1 MKKIFILTGEPSGD
15 KLASTVISKLS
26 IQVPNIEYLSVG
38 GTHIKNLGIQ
48 SIFDLKE
55 ITYLGFTSVLFNIFK
70 IRNKINK
77 TVDEI
82 IKFDPDI
89 LFSVDSPDFTLR
101 VAERVKKINKSI
113 KTVHYVAPQVWVWR
127 KNRVKKIKKFID
139 HILLLFN
146 FEKKYFDDENIKNT
160 FVGHPLIEKEEK
172 AKTVLNDLIKKD
184 KKIISIFPG
193 SRKSETSVLLP
204 ILLNF
209 VKLMNKKNF
218 SYSYVFHATHEN
230 KEFIVNHVKQT
241 DLNNIDV
248 ISDDNIKSQILSN
261 SIFAVSKSG
270 TVSLQI
276 SSSNVPSIIIY
287 KLSFINFMIFKLLVN
302 VKFANIINIINDKEV
317 IPELLQK
324 ECNAEEICRSVI
336 YFLKN
341 PKLIKKHETNFKGVG
356 QPIRVALTGSK
367 FGPGLYDIIISLG
380 KEEVEK
386 RLSNKIIT

>member
-15 KLASTVISKLS
+15 KLASTVISKLR
-26 IQVPNIEYLSVG
+26 IQDPNIEYLSVG
-38 GTHIKNLGIQ
+38 GTHIKKLGIQ

-77 TVDEI
+77 TVEEI
-82 IKFDPDI
+82 IKFNPDI

-101 VAERVKKINKSI
+101 VAERVKQINTNI
-113 KTVHYVAPQVWVWR
+113 KTIHYVAPQVWVWR

-160 FVGHPLIEKEEK
+160 FVGHPLIEKDEK
-172 AKTVLNDLIKKD
+172 SKTVLNDLIKKD

-209 VKLMNKKNF
+209 VKLMNKKDFN
-218 SYSYVFHATHEN
+218 YSYVFHATEEN

-276 SSSNVPSIIIY
+276 SSSYVPSIIIY

-341 PKLIKKHETNFKGVG
+341 PKLIKKQLDEC
-356 QPIRVALTGSK
+356 SK
-367 FGPGLYDIIISLG
+367 TLEGIKS
-380 KEEVEK
+380 KTSS
-386 RLSNKIIT
+386 SNEAATILNNYLIT